1 MVAAGCEWA
10 VRSRAHQLLLL
21 SGPIVRVFSAECTLG
36 LVMPP
41 AGGLNDRGVMQ
52 PLPQD
57 VDDNDEEATK
67 VDFAT
72 YTICYYWVAT
82 PVYICCVVI
91 ASKLHRCCRA
101 GFQSGQGANAAQRLV
116 LPLDMF
122 PGAVHPAAKS
132 AVERRF
138 CVVKFGWQQGV
149 RGQRRATYTICNY
162 QHHCTCVVW

>member
-1 MVAAGCEWA
+1 M
-10 VRSRAHQLLLL
+10 
-21 SGPIVRVFSAECTLG
+21 
-36 LVMPP
+36 
-41 AGGLNDRGVMQ
+41 
-52 PLPQD
+52 
-57 VDDNDEEATK
+57 
-67 VDFAT
+67 DFAT

-82 PVYICCVVI
+82 LVYICCVVI
-91 ASKLHRCCRA
+91 AFKVAQML
-101 GFQSGQGANAAQRLV
+101 SGWLSECQGANAVQRLV